1 MLNVIRGSN
10 PSPPPRVSTIRRGC
24 PVSAHLKCIEEY
36 ENASTW
42 VMNNSWTCPH
52 HRCEACN
59 ITASAAGGLL
69 FRCECC
75 WRALCEDHLPQQAE
89 HDSATEDGWH
99 PVGRCERFEALGQRH
114 PQQAYFIT

>member
-1 MLNVIRGSN
+1 
-10 PSPPPRVSTIRRGC
+10 
-24 PVSAHLKCIEEY
+24 VSAHLKCIEEY